1 MNELIVLIQELIA
14 PVLEFLAPYLEPANA
29 VLGEEAPLILGGGLA
44 GLLILL
50 VLFLRRKPK
59 ALSPQEAEE
68 NERDKYLARLEK
80 ERQKDLERREKEN
93 EKQLEAQRQEKL
105 SKLEARE
112 QEIQAELA
120 RKEAEQREKKTLT
133 KSLGGTE
140 APPAE
145 APEATPAESF
155 LERLKRGIGKTR
167 TQLLERLDEIV
178 HGKREIDEEMLDD
191 LEEVLIGADIGPET
205 TQKILD
211 ALTAKVERDELKDPA
226 ALRAAIQ
233 EQIAAIMDKSVPVP
247 SAADRK
253 PLVLLFVGVNG
264 VGKTTTI
271 GKLAAQYAREGKRV
285 LMGAG
290 DTFRAAAIEQLGEWS
305 NRANC
310 DLMAKDAG
318 ADPSAV
324 LYETVEKA
332 MAEHYDVVIC
342 DTAGR
347 LHTKKNLME
356 ELKKMVRVI
365 RKLIPDAP
373 HEVLLVLDATTGQ
386 NAIFQAREFK
396 DAAEL
401 TGIVVTKLD
410 GTSKGGVVIGIV
422 NEFDIPVRYIG
433 VGEQVDDLRPFDA
446 KQFTESLFA

>member
-1 MNELIVLIQELIA
+1 MNELILLIQDLIA
-14 PVLEFLAPYLEPANA
+14 PVLDALAPYLEPANE

-44 GLLILL
+44 VVLILL

-59 ALSPQEAEE
+59 VLSPEEAEE

-80 ERQKDLERREKEN
+80 ERQKDLERRDKEN
-93 EKQLEAQRQEKL
+93 ERQLEAQRQEKL

-112 QEIQAELA
+112 KEIQAELA
-120 RKEAEQREKKTLT
+120 RKEEERREKKVLT
-133 KSLGGTE
+133 KSLGEAEAPVAEE

-145 APEATPAESF
+145 SF
-155 LERLKRGIGKTR
+155 LDRLKRGIGKTR

-178 HGKREIDEEMLDD
+178 HGKREIDEEVLDD

-211 ALTAKVERDELKDPA
+211 VLTAKVERNELKDPA
-226 ALRAAIQ
+226 ALRAALQ

-247 SAADRK
+247 SVEDRK

-271 GKLAAQYAREGKRV
+271 GKLAAQYAREGKKV

-305 NRANC
+305 QRANC
-310 DLMAKDAG
+310 DLMSKDAG

-324 LYETVEKA
+324 LYETVERA
-332 MAEHYDVVIC
+332 MAENYDVVIC